1 MKKVSVK
8 IVVAALLLT
17 SCSSMDMDEMQ
28 EEGLQF
34 STSEEERPP
43 LMSGKLGVVSV
54 CFMNYENVGIAAKLR
69 CEGGDEQ
76 WTFPQIVSDVDKRGM
91 AEAAHRVLQK
101 VPGGL
106 KYTMTCARP
115 GHSICLYRAGFFSGE
130 NTRYRIIVVSEETG
144 NGT

>member
-17 SCSSMDMDEMQ
+17 SCSCMDMDEML
-28 EEGLQF
+28 EESVQ
-34 STSEEERPP
+34 SNMPEEERFHA
-43 LMSGKLGVVSV
+43 MSEKLGIVSV
-54 CFMNYENVGIAAKLR
+54 CFMNYDEVGIAAKLR

-91 AEAAHRVLQK
+91 AETAHRVLQK
-101 VPGGL
+101 EPQGL
-106 KYTMTCARP
+106 KYTTTCARP
-115 GHSICLYRAGFFSGE
+115 GRSIRLYRAGFFSGE
-130 NTRYRIIVVSEETG
+130 NTRYRIIVVLEETG

>member
-17 SCSSMDMDEMQ
+17 SCSSMDMDEML
-28 EEGLQF
+28 EEGLQC

-43 LMSGKLGVVSV
+43 LMSEKLGIVSV
-54 CFMNYENVGIAAKLR
+54 CFMNYDEVGIAAKLR

-91 AEAAHRVLQK
+91 AETAHRVLQK
-101 VPGGL
+101 EPQGL

-115 GHSICLYRAGFFSGE
+115 GRSFYLYRAGFFSGE
-130 NTRYRIIVVSEETG
+130 NTRYRIIVVLEETG

>member
-17 SCSSMDMDEMQ
+17 SCSCMDMDEML
-28 EEGLQF
+28 EESVQ
-34 STSEEERPP
+34 SNMPEEERFHA
-43 LMSGKLGVVSV
+43 MSEKFQVVSV
-54 CFMNYENVGIAAKLR
+54 CFMNYEEVGIAAKLR

-101 VPGGL
+101 VPKGL

-115 GHSICLYRAGFFSGE
+115 ERSIRLFRAGFFSGE
-130 NTRYRIIVVSEETG
+130 NTRYRIIVVLEETG

>member
-17 SCSSMDMDEMQ
+17 SCSCMDMDEML
-28 EEGLQF
+28 EESVQ
-34 STSEEERPP
+34 SNMPEEERFHA
-43 LMSGKLGVVSV
+43 MSEKFQVVSV
-54 CFMNYENVGIAAKLR
+54 CFMNYEEVGIAAKLR

-91 AEAAHRVLQK
+91 AETAHRVLQK
-101 VPGGL
+101 EPQGL
-106 KYTMTCARP
+106 KYTTTCARP
-115 GHSICLYRAGFFSGE
+115 GRSIRLYRAGFFSGE
-130 NTRYRIIVVSEETG
+130 NTRYRIIVVLEETG

>member
-1 MKKVSVK
+1 MSVK
-8 IVVAALLLT
+8 LFVAALLLT
-17 SCSSMDMDEMQ
+17 SCSCMDMDEIL
-28 EEGLQF
+28 EESVQ
-34 STSEEERPP
+34 SNMPEEERFHA
-43 LMSGKLGVVSV
+43 MSEKFQVVSV
-54 CFMNYENVGIAAKLR
+54 CFMNYEEVGIAAKLR

-106 KYTMTCARP
+106 KYTTTCARP
-115 GHSICLYRAGFFSGE
+115 GRSICLCRAGFFSGE
-130 NTRYRIIVVSEETG
+130 KTRYRIIVVSEETG